1 MTLSLCQNLTLPKD
15 WKSNTDMQL
24 EDRYI
29 SSSPWIT
36 LAILSSLGIIAM
48 SAETMVLPAIP
59 DIIDE
64 LAISY
69 ENSSWILAALLVMG
83 AVMTPIAGKLSDIYG
98 KKRILLIILG
108 VYIMGLLLGSLAFN
122 FLTLVTA
129 RIIQGIGISMFPIA
143 FSILRDKFPSAKLA
157 IAQGIFSSTLSGGAV
172 IGLIIGG
179 VIVDGFGWRATFLLV
194 TPIAIILFLIIVRFV
209 WVGKEQQYVSNKASE
224 FCCRFTHVRQDI
236 LLTENTNVISISNN
250 GTKLSKSIDL
260 KGAITLSFV
269 IVSFLVT
276 LQFLEKPI
284 TFSNLSQIVLF
295 SIASVISLV
304 LFVRIEQKTNFPL
317 IDFKIL
323 KNRIILSANI
333 INMIVG
339 LTALMVVYQT
349 LPILIRSPPPAGFGG
364 DASSIANVQLPYMI
378 VSLIFSIASGF
389 MVSRFGNLR
398 PTTVGTIITTIGF
411 FILFIF
417 HSTEATIAAVLVL
430 IAVGLALMQIGS
442 VNVVLTSTPK
452 RFSGISLG
460 MNLLIY
466 LIGSSVGPVIAG
478 IYLQA
483 NQIFVKSEAGGISA
497 SFPSPESYSLIFLTA
512 ALVSV
517 SSIAFAILLHKST
530 SNRSREVKETG
541 LPT

>member
-1 MTLSLCQNLTLPKD
+1 MTLSLYQNLTLPKD

-530 SNRSREVKETG
+530 SNRNREVKETG

>member
-530 SNRSREVKETG
+530 SNRNREVKETG